1 MLTWKSCIR
10 AGVTVVLAYL
20 AIQYWSVVARV
31 LALMLGAA
39 WPLLLGGAIAYI
51 VNTLMRFYERHYFP
65 AARKQLVVRTRRG
78 ICLAAAF
85 LTILVI
91 LALVVGLIVPE
102 LLKCLQLLLGDGAVA
117 LKGLYE
123 QIVSHPAVAKLF
135 PDAGQVLAS
144 DMEETISRLVN
155 WLMGGFGGM
164 MNSALV
170 TITSVFS
177 GTVTLSLAVV
187 FAIYILLG
195 KEKLAGQIRRLA
207 RAYLSPRVIVRA
219 RYVLGVV
226 DDCFHS
232 YIVCQCIEA
241 VILGTLCM
249 LGMLLFGFPYATM
262 IGTLVGVTAL
272 IPIAGAY
279 IGAIVGA
286 IMILTVSPI
295 EALLFVLFI
304 IILQQIEGNLI
315 YPHVVGASLGLPAL
329 WVLTAVSVGGGVLGV
344 GGMILGVPLF
354 TVIYRLLGADVRK
367 RASGEKRRRHPPAAD
382 S

>member
-1 MLTWKSCIR
+1 M
-10 AGVTVVLAYL
+10 
-20 AIQYWSVVARV
+20 
-31 LALMLGAA
+31 
-39 WPLLLGGAIAYI
+39 
-51 VNTLMRFYERHYFP
+51 
-65 AARKQLVVRTRRG
+65 ARKSS
-78 ICLAAAF
+78 
-85 LTILVI
+85 
-91 LALVVGLIVPE
+91 P
-102 LLKCLQLLLGDGAVA
+102 
-117 LKGLYE
+117 
-123 QIVSHPAVAKLF
+123 
-135 PDAGQVLAS
+135 
-144 DMEETISRLVN
+144 
-155 WLMGGFGGM
+155 
-164 MNSALV
+164 
-170 TITSVFS
+170 
-177 GTVTLSLAVV
+177 
-187 FAIYILLG
+187 
-195 KEKLAGQIRRLA
+195 GQIRRLA

-304 IILQQIEGNLI
+304 IVLQQIEGNLI
-315 YPHVVGASLGLPAL
+315 YPHVVGASLGAAGRL

-382 S
+382 A